1 MDIWKHG
8 KYLDTWSL
16 VHFLSGVL
24 IADGLYGM
32 GYSFLASLL
41 ISVVAITIWEIYE
54 WVTGIIE
61 PGANVLVDLLV
72 GGAGFALGSAYHYY
86 WSMPF
91 SKIGFYTLLSVTLAL
106 SLWGF
111 FDFIKRG
118 YR

>member
-16 VHFLSGVL
+16 VHFFSGVL
-24 IADGLYGM
+24 IAQGLYGM
-32 GYSFLASLL
+32 GYSFGASLL
-41 ISVVAITIWEIYE
+41 ISLVAITVWEVYE
-54 WVTGIIE
+54 WITGIIE
-61 PGANVLVDLLV
+61 PGANVVVDLLV
-72 GGAGFALGSAYHYY
+72 GAAGFGLGSLCHYL

-91 SKIGFYTLLSVTLAL
+91 SKLGFYALLSATLAL

-111 FDFIKRG
+111 LDYKKRG